1 MKSRSRVSARK
12 DKRIFKRT
20 AMATDKRTSLVKL
33 FNVVVLDYD
42 TVFVF
47 S

>member
-20 AMATDKRTSLVKL
+20 AMATDKK
-33 FNVVVLDYD
+33 NVPGQIIQRGGIRL
-42 TVFVF
+42 
-47 S
+47 